1 MNQLSDNTFDSLL
14 KVYPET
20 KAQFDYAK
28 KNNITLKVDRVY
40 QMFLKRML
48 FDNKFTEFYDTIKP
62 NELIKSCHI
71 IINGELI
78 DCGKKTL
85 RITLDFY
92 GDFYAS
98 QILLTNFND
107 SHKKLL
113 VDKNFGNNLEK
124 VSIKLKRFN
133 YSFIGLKS
141 MDNLMVMNENSET
154 NIYYSSYSTH
164 RLNTFQHKCIN
175 ARDERLI
182 FSTLEVEDC
191 MTDCFLQEL
200 NRTYGCVDINN
211 FNLQLNINKHLVS
224 IGYRICP
231 QLIRNNE
238 TIENA
243 ITMKCKEKCW
253 PECNQLYF
261 QTKSDANYMIKKM
274 NLLPLNKPHVRYTE
288 TMHYRKEYR

>member
-1 MNQLSDNTFDSLL
+1 
-14 KVYPET
+14 
-20 KAQFDYAK
+20 
-28 KNNITLKVDRVY
+28 
-40 QMFLKRML
+40 
-48 FDNKFTEFYDTIKP
+48 
-62 NELIKSCHI
+62 
-71 IINGELI
+71 
-78 DCGKKTL
+78 
-85 RITLDFY
+85 
-92 GDFYAS
+92 
-98 QILLTNFND
+98 
-107 SHKKLL
+107 
-113 VDKNFGNNLEK
+113 
-124 VSIKLKRFN
+124 
-133 YSFIGLKS
+133 
-141 MDNLMVMNENSET
+141 MVMNENSET

-231 QLIRNNE
+231 QLIRNYE

-243 ITMKCKEKCW
+243 ITKKCKEKCW

-274 NLLPLNKPHVRYTE
+274 NLFPLNKPHVRYTE
-288 TMHYRKEYR
+288 TMRTDINQLIYTLGGIIGLWFSVTPLDLTDLFLYLLRFLKLSINLLHKISMYFSIYYQ